1 MVTVNV
7 VVLAGTVAADP
18 VERRMPSG
26 DEVTELRLS
35 VPEAGRR
42 LLPLPVAVWH
52 KDVGKRVL
60 KPIAKG
66 DDVLVYGQLVRR
78 FSRSGAGARS
88 LTEVVARGHQEARA
102 GRGARLRS
110 RVSRSR
116 RGRAAEARGP
126 SAALARRTSTCGAA
140 VRLGRSRRGS
150 ARRRSAA
157 GRTPRSP
164 RGCERRPRPRPRR
177 A

>member
-26 DEVTELRLS
+26 
-35 VPEAGRR
+35 EAGKR

-78 FSRSGAGARS
+78 FYRSGAGARS
-88 LTEVVARGHQEARA
+88 LTEVVAA
-102 GRGARLRS
+102 GIKKLEP
-110 RVSRSR
+110 V
-116 RGRAAEARGP
+116 EP
-126 SAALARRTSTCGAA
+126 
-140 VRLGRSRRGS
+140 
-150 ARRRSAA
+150 
-157 GRTPRSP
+157 PD
-164 RGCERRPRPRPRR
+164 
-177 A
+177 